1 MSLKIPK
8 DFKKRLQK
16 LEDEPSTLIK
26 KAVKQAERNRGVQEI
41 KAEYRKLKYR
51 LAKAFL
57 KGIFKLL
64 RDAF

>member
-1 MSLKIPK
+1 
-8 DFKKRLQK
+8 
-16 LEDEPSTLIK
+16 
-26 KAVKQAERNRGVQEI
+26 VKQAERNRGVQEI